1 MTLPK
6 KSRGVS
12 LSAAL
17 TQNKRSRS
25 GKYLLR
31 LFVTGTSARSSQ
43 SIMNLRAFCEKHL
56 RDQCS
61 MEVIDIYQQPNL
73 ARDEQ
78 IVATPTL
85 IKKLPLPVRI
95 LVGDFSDQRRMAS
108 GLDLSLTNT

>member
-6 KSRGVS
+6 KSKGVS

-17 TQNKRSRS
+17 AQNKRSCSR
-25 GKYLLR
+25 KYLLR

-56 RDQCS
+56 RDQCN
-61 MEVIDIYQQPNL
+61 MEVIDIYQQPSL
-73 ARDEQ
+73 AREQ
-78 IVATPTL
+78 IIATPTL

-108 GLDLSLTNT
+108 GLDVSLTNT